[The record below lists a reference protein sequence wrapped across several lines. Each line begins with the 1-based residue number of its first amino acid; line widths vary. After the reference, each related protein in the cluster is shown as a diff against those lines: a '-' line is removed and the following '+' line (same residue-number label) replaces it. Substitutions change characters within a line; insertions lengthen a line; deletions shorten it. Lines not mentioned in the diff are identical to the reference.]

1 MERPVRWALLLKLHL
16 SKNLNTK
23 KILVLEEEIV
33 VAEDIRDCLQNAGY
47 EVERTSSLSDALKK
61 SSEFKPDL
69 VLIGVV
75 SKDGHNEVE
84 AAACIASANSNHLKF
99 IFMVSKPIYVHP
111 EIENYQVLQ
120 KPFGR
125 DQLLQLTVQQF

>member
-1 MERPVRWALLLKLHL
+1 LD
-16 SKNLNTK
+16 TK

-61 SSEFKPDL
+61 SSVFKPDL

-75 SKDGHNEVE
+75 GKNGNNEVE
-84 AAACIASANSNHLKF
+84 AAVRLSAANYNHLK
-99 IFMVSKPIYVHP
+99 IVLMVSMPINIDG
-111 EIENYQVLQ
+111 EIKDYQLLQ
-120 KPFGR
+120 KPFGS
-125 DQLLQLTVQQF
+125 DQLLHLIGQQFQS